1 MAKVSFTTKDGRK
14 ISFTTKSKKSKI
26 KKSSTKKR
34 SSKSTKRATRSTRSL
49 MPKKKKSGGK
59 RRPGKKS
66 FIDRIPILRN
76 PTVQKIG
83 FGLGMGVLVIK
94 GIELA
99 ARFAPP
105 SISGPLTQNA
115 GIIKIAT
122 ELVTEPLSAV
132 VDVVT
137 NPQMLSQITGRFTG
151 ANGATPD
158 GNVVGFA

>member
-14 ISFTTKSKKSKI
+14 VSFTTKSKNVKI
-26 KKSSTKKR
+26 KKSRTKKR
-34 SSKSTKRATRSTRSL
+34 SSKSTKRTVRSTRSP
-49 MPKKKKSGGK
+49 MPKKKKGSK

-151 ANGATPD
+151 GNGAVPN
-158 GNVVGFA
+158 GNMVGFA